1 MNFVFLSEMA
11 NFASKNNEKM
21 KKLLIPA
28 LASISF
34 GCTPRQQIREQSP
47 IRVETQVVHRE
58 AVVAQR
64 NYVGAVEE
72 EMAAALSFPV
82 GGTVS
87 RILFH
92 AGQFVRQGD
101 LLMEL
106 DATSARQ
113 SYDAAK
119 ATLEQAQDACGRLKK
134 LHDEN
139 SLPEIQ
145 WVEAQTKLRQAEAG
159 FAIAEKNLADCR
171 LYAPF
176 SGAVGKRIATVGETA
191 LPGVPVMTLLRIA
204 AVYVRFAVP
213 EREIGAMR
221 SDDRI
226 EVRVAA
232 LGDKTFVA
240 TGIEKGASADAVTH
254 AYDVRASI
262 PNAAYELLP
271 GMVCDVRTA
280 PADTLEEAVVPLRA
294 VRQAGDG
301 RRFVWVV
308 RGDSVVR
315 ASVEV
320 GRLIDDRAVIERGI
334 ADGDRIVVGGMQ
346 KIGDGSKVVWE

>member
-1 MNFVFLSEMA
+1 
-11 NFASKNNEKM
+11 M

-28 LASISF
+28 LVSIAF
-34 GCTPRQQIREQSP
+34 GCTSRQQIRESSP
-47 IRVETQVVHRE
+47 IRVETQVVCRE
-58 AVVAQR
+58 ATVARR
-64 NYVGAVEE
+64 NYVGTVEE
-72 EMAAALSFPV
+72 EMAAALSFPI

-87 RILFH
+87 RIHFH
-92 AGQFVRQGD
+92 AGQFIRQGD
-101 LLMEL
+101 LLVEL
-106 DATSARQ
+106 DNTSARQ

-119 ATLEQAQDACGRLKK
+119 ATLEQAQDAYARLKK
-134 LHDEN
+134 LHDGN

-145 WVEAQTKLRQAEAG
+145 WVEVQTKLRQAEAG

-176 SGAVGKRIATVGETA
+176 AGVVGKRIATVGETA
-191 LPGVPVMTLLRIA
+191 LPGAPVMTLLRIA
-204 AVYVRFAVP
+204 TVYVRFTVP

-232 LGDKTFVA
+232 LGDKVFVA
-240 TGIEKGASADAVTH
+240 TGIEKSASANAATH

-271 GMVCDVRTA
+271 GMVCDVRATS
-280 PADTLEEAVVPLRA
+280 ADTTEETVVPLRA
-294 VRQAGDG
+294 IQQAGDG

-315 ASVEV
+315 TSVEV
-320 GRLIDDRAVIERGI
+320 GRLVDDRAVINKGI
-334 ADGDRIVVGGMQ
+334 AHGERIVVEGMQ
-346 KIGDGSKVVWE
+346 KIGDGSKVVWK